1 MGAIR
6 DIPAFYRPR
15 EKARRDG
22 VKSLS
27 DEELL
32 ALLIGSGVKGRS
44 ALDIGRDL
52 LYRHGGLK
60 GLSRCA
66 DDELMDGG
74 GISIAICL
82 RLQACFEIARRR
94 GISGF
99 GFRGEE
105 VRLYCFSSS
114 LRPLGQS
121 VLCSSLSDRLE
132 LDPGMVAKEAVR
144 KGAAA
149 VVLLHNHPSGDPLP
163 SKSDIEL
170 TIAIEKRLSSL
181 SIRLIDHLIRADGRQ
196 FSFRSA
202 GIL

>member
-1 MGAIR
+1 MGAIK
-6 DIPAFYRPR
+6 DIPSFYRPR
-15 EKARRDG
+15 EKARREGID
-22 VKSLS
+22 SLS

-32 ALLIGSGVKGRS
+32 ALLVGSGVKGRS

-60 GLSRCA
+60 GLSRCSA
-66 DDELMDGG
+66 EELMDGG
-74 GISIAICL
+74 GVSLAISL
-82 RLQACFEIARRR
+82 RLQACFQIAKRR

-105 VRLYCFSSS
+105 VRLYCFSSA
-114 LRPLGQS
+114 LRPLGHS
-121 VLCSSLSDRLE
+121 VLCHSLSDHLP

-170 TIAIEKRLSSL
+170 TISIESRLSSL
-181 SIRLIDHLIRADGRQ
+181 SIRLIDHLIRAEGRQ

-202 GIL
+202 GML